1 MDRRSSGNVMLGQSH
16 YLDAALRH
24 MPEGVDTQIAM
35 ADDFLNERMGI
46 VAPGKQSTYRVG
58 TSAYAFI
65 STLNQLLQEA
75 DYGRRGLYIVS
86 AALER
91 LLDDLDKEG
100 ELPAP
105 KRRKQG
111 SGSRS

>member
-1 MDRRSSGNVMLGQSH
+1 MLGQSH
-16 YLDAALRH
+16 YLDAALRD
-24 MPEGVDTQIAM
+24 MPQQVDTQIVM
-35 ADDFLNERMGI
+35 AADFLDDRMGI

-65 STLNQLLQEA
+65 STLNQVLQEA

-100 ELPAP
+100 ELPP
-105 KRRKQG
+105 PVRRKRDD
-111 SGSRS
+111 SDTRA